1 MCLSDWTWHDECPS
15 GVTLQNV
22 QWLRSPWLS
31 VPFLLPPTTA
41 ASFYLFCSTYSE
53 RFVFRMG
60 EIGVRGAS
68 ARAQHNDVILGKW
81 TWTTR
86 SCYPPKSHT
95 MYTRSPTGP
104 KVNNPTFILDLL
116 PKKFLFIHCFTVD
129 NRPTTSKCILRF
141 DVPFVSS
148 VSFSG
153 FHLLFIADFER

>member
-1 MCLSDWTWHDECPS
+1 MNALRGSPCKMYSDYVALDSLSPFSFHPP
-15 GVTLQNV
+15 LQ
-22 QWLRSPWLS
+22 
-31 VPFLLPPTTA
+31 LLI
-41 ASFYLFCSTYSE
+41 LFCSTYSE

-60 EIGVRGAS
+60 EIGVRGVS
-68 ARAQHNDVILGKW
+68 ARAQHNDLILGKW
-81 TWTTR
+81 AWTTR